1 MSQCPVGLTR
11 GLTLTVHQEPIH
23 THKIHKPNCCTGI
36 FGEGEGL
43 LGQTNDF
50 SSAFHDAEHLRSLNH
65 FCKMCLGLK
74 KKKKTSQ
81 EILDG

>member
-23 THKIHKPNCCTGI
+23 PHKIHKPNCCTGI

-43 LGQTNDF
+43 LGQT
-50 SSAFHDAEHLRSLNH
+50 
-65 FCKMCLGLK
+65 
-74 KKKKTSQ
+74 TSPRTLVQ
-81 EILDG
+81 RFLMQNICVV